1 MQMRKAAKAMAMAAV
16 LLLCLQASQAA
27 ASVVSP
33 RLERAITSGGAFG
46 GPNSAGDDRWT
57 IWVRFADKG
66 LAGPQLDRALV
77 AASAGLTA
85 EARARRARAD
95 LGAGAVD
102 QHDLPV
108 AEAYVQAV
116 AATGAHIR
124 QRSRWLNA
132 VSVAATADQIASL
145 ARLPFVTGVDQVAG
159 SARSRGEVRSEFAE
173 DAGAKSFGELDYG
186 ASLPGLEQISV
197 PALHQRGLSGKGVT
211 VAVFDTG
218 FNLGHECFAEL
229 DVAATWDFVNG
240 DADVGEREG
249 EDLDQ
254 LLYGTADLSIL
265 GGFRRSNVIG
275 AAYGASYILAK
286 VEDVSAEYQAEEDNW
301 VAALEW
307 AEGLGADIVCSV
319 LGYYYWYEHA
329 DLDGATAAST
339 VAAEMAAARGVCV
352 ITSAGGTRGNETWPY
367 VLAPA
372 DGRRVIA
379 VGSCD
384 ANGQITYFSSQGPTY
399 DGRIKPDVL
408 ALGNGA
414 AVALGYTDD
423 WYYYG
428 YGANFSVPYVAG
440 AVALMLE
447 SAPHLSPAQVATAL
461 RETGSR
467 ASLPDNDY
475 GWGVIDAAAAL
486 GYWAPVVAHEPLADT
501 EGGLGPHRVQAAI
514 TSDTGLDPQLLQVAW
529 RRQGESWTLTQM
541 LPLGGDEYAADIP
554 PQSRT
559 GTVVEYYI
567 VAGGANGAT
576 TQHPADAPAAFHT
589 FRVGAD
595 VTPPVMRHIG
605 LADQTVAMWP
615 PRLIVEASDN
625 LAVAAVEVS
634 LTTGGG
640 FLGPFALEL
649 VDGRYEL
656 DFPLNWWEAPAGTKI
671 DYILTARDAAE
682 TPNLAFGGPYT
693 FRSVADRGRILV
705 VDDRAG
711 TKDAPAS
718 ASEREAGSAAP
729 AADKTAADLAGWLT
743 DAGFVA
749 DVMQASAVN
758 AGDFDPYDA
767 VLVTCGANFGPFS
780 YKSLRRV
787 MQMWALEGG
796 RLVVEGGETAYA
808 VAERP
813 VYPELLGDVLHIR
826 GYAGEDG
833 AVLRT
838 PAELAD
844 HALVNRPHRLA
855 SPFVVNNSDGQDWSA
870 ADLAE
875 AADDAFVALQ
885 AGYGTGRGGVIV
897 HDDNTGP
904 DAGQTVYLPFNLA
917 RAPETDA
924 RRLLE
929 NIFVYLLYD
938 EPAGPSSISGRVILA
953 GREDHSGVTVRNG
966 MNQSTTTAA
975 DGSFT
980 LSGLWGGQY
989 TITAEAEGFAPSQRS
1004 LFLAEGE
1011 TYDDASYYLLP
1022 VVAADYPQTPGLAIP
1037 DNDPGGVTLTVEVAE
1052 AGQLLGID
1060 VDMDINH
1067 YSIGHLVVTLTS
1079 PSGTTVT
1086 LHNRTGETTDDLIG
1100 NWPGTLFVD
1109 GPGELSDFVGP
1120 SPQGAWT
1127 LHVSDNALGAI
1138 GTLNA
1143 WSLNLLVTPS
1153 GATAVEGGET
1163 APRATRLVGNAP
1175 NPFNPRTVIA
1185 FEMAAPGRAVVEVFD
1200 VRGRL
1205 VAGLADGAY
1214 AAGRHELVWDGR
1226 TTAGEEAASGLYFS
1240 RLRTDAGTQVH
1251 KMTLVR

>member
-1 MQMRKAAKAMAMAAV
+1 
-16 LLLCLQASQAA
+16 
-27 ASVVSP
+27 
-33 RLERAITSGGAFG
+33 
-46 GPNSAGDDRWT
+46 
-57 IWVRFADKG
+57 
-66 LAGPQLDRALV
+66 
-77 AASAGLTA
+77 
-85 EARARRARAD
+85 
-95 LGAGAVD
+95 
-102 QHDLPV
+102 
-108 AEAYVQAV
+108 
-116 AATGAHIR
+116 
-124 QRSRWLNA
+124 
-132 VSVAATADQIASL
+132 
-145 ARLPFVTGVDQVAG
+145 
-159 SARSRGEVRSEFAE
+159 
-173 DAGAKSFGELDYG
+173 
-186 ASLPGLEQISV
+186 
-197 PALHQRGLSGKGVT
+197 
-211 VAVFDTG
+211 
-218 FNLGHECFAEL
+218 
-229 DVAATWDFVNG
+229 
-240 DADVGEREG
+240 
-249 EDLDQ
+249 
-254 LLYGTADLSIL
+254 
-265 GGFRRSNVIG
+265 
-275 AAYGASYILAK
+275 
-286 VEDVSAEYQAEEDNW
+286 
-301 VAALEW
+301 
-307 AEGLGADIVCSV
+307 
-319 LGYYYWYEHA
+319 
-329 DLDGATAAST
+329 
-339 VAAEMAAARGVCV
+339 
-352 ITSAGGTRGNETWPY
+352 
-367 VLAPA
+367 
-372 DGRRVIA
+372 
-379 VGSCD
+379 
-384 ANGQITYFSSQGPTY
+384 
-399 DGRIKPDVL
+399 
-408 ALGNGA
+408 
-414 AVALGYTDD
+414 
-423 WYYYG
+423 
-428 YGANFSVPYVAG
+428 
-440 AVALMLE
+440 
-447 SAPHLSPAQVATAL
+447 
-461 RETGSR
+461 
-467 ASLPDNDY
+467 
-475 GWGVIDAAAAL
+475 
-486 GYWAPVVAHEPLADT
+486 
-501 EGGLGPHRVQAAI
+501 
-514 TSDTGLDPQLLQVAW
+514 
-529 RRQGESWTLTQM
+529 
-541 LPLGGDEYAADIP
+541 
-554 PQSRT
+554 
-559 GTVVEYYI
+559 
-567 VAGGANGAT
+567 
-576 TQHPADAPAAFHT
+576 
-589 FRVGAD
+589 
-595 VTPPVMRHIG
+595 
-605 LADQTVAMWP
+605 
-615 PRLIVEASDN
+615 
-625 LAVAAVEVS
+625 
-634 LTTGGG
+634 
-640 FLGPFALEL
+640 
-649 VDGRYEL
+649 
-656 DFPLNWWEAPAGTKI
+656 
-671 DYILTARDAAE
+671 
-682 TPNLAFGGPYT
+682 
-693 FRSVADRGRILV
+693 
-705 VDDRAG
+705 
-711 TKDAPAS
+711 
-718 ASEREAGSAAP
+718 
-729 AADKTAADLAGWLT
+729 
-743 DAGFVA
+743 
-749 DVMQASAVN
+749 
-758 AGDFDPYDA
+758 
-767 VLVTCGANFGPFS
+767 
-780 YKSLRRV
+780 
-787 MQMWALEGG
+787 
-796 RLVVEGGETAYA
+796 
-808 VAERP
+808 
-813 VYPELLGDVLHIR
+813 
-826 GYAGEDG
+826 
-833 AVLRT
+833 
-838 PAELAD
+838 
-844 HALVNRPHRLA
+844 VNRPHRLA

-1214 AAGRHELVWDGR
+1214 VAGRHELVWDGR